1 MDDIDALYVT
11 KLDRLSRSMSDWCRL
26 NELLEQKDCALVSVT
41 QKIDTTTTMGRFF
54 RDLLMLFA
62 QFEREMI
69 AERTYEKM
77 AEQAKQGRWSGGRPI
92 LGYDVVDKKLIVNKK
107 EKKLVRII
115 YDKYLELASISRTA
129 RWLNDNG
136 YQTKYIKYQNGRE
149 IKPRRFRRA
158 DIQRTLNN
166 ITYVGK
172 LRFDGM
178 EFDGEQEGIV
188 DEKIFIEVQKL
199 LDAKKDKPRRGDQ
212 SQQVTLLLGL
222 LRCGFCGCA
231 YTASFVNKKMKDGS
245 KRRYYYY
252 KCTTKSRADAEAC
265 CGADL
270 KSEMIDD
277 AVVDFIREFCTK
289 NQSCSRAVIEASAE
303 ATRVGVKELEQDRT
317 KLTKELN
324 ILEKNS
330 MTLVDRLADPLLSGI
345 TAIKNRLTKLESEQ
359 QNLKS
364 KITDLTLQIRD
375 RRDLD
380 ISTEEVQTAYEDFAS
395 LWEELE
401 FDERQYAIRLLLKQ
415 ITLTFKKKEKEGE
428 ITIEAWGRSPKPL
441 RISLEKRKSKKLRNQ
456 DVRYPQ
462 QDSNLQHP
470 L

>member
-1 MDDIDALYVT
+1 MVVCV
-11 KLDRLSRSMSDWCRL
+11 SPQSDHF
-26 NELLEQKDCALVSVT
+26 AGFSVT

-54 RDLLMLFA
+54 RDLLILFA

-92 LGYDVVDKKLIVNKK
+92 LGYDVADEKLIVNKK
-107 EKKLVRII
+107 EIKLVRMI
-115 YDKYLELASISRTA
+115 YDKYLELAPISRTA

-136 YQTKYIKYQNGRE
+136 YQTKHIKYQNGRE
-149 IKPRRFRRA
+149 VKPRKFRRA

-166 ITYVGK
+166 ITYIGK

-178 EFDGEQEGIV
+178 EFEGEQEGIV
-188 DEKIFIEVQKL
+188 DEKKFVEVQKL
-199 LDAKKDKPRRGDQ
+199 LNAKKDKPRRGDQ
-212 SQQVTLLLGL
+212 SQQVALLLGL

-231 YTASFVNKKMKDGS
+231 YTASFVNKKMKDGT

-252 KCTTKSRADAEAC
+252 KCTTKSRTGAKGC

-270 KSEMIDD
+270 KSEMIDE
-277 AVVDFIREFCTK
+277 AVVEFIQELAK
-289 NQSCSRAVIEASAE
+289 KPKLLRAVIEASAE
-303 ATRVGVKELEQDRT
+303 ATRVGVSELEKDRAKLSEEIT
-317 KLTKELN
+317 KL
-324 ILEKNS
+324 EKDS
-330 MTLVDRLADPLLSGI
+330 MRLADPAMSGI
-345 TAIKNRLTKLESEQ
+345 SAIKTRLTKLESEQ

-380 ISTEEVQTAYEDFAS
+380 ISTEEVEAAYKDFS
-395 LWEELE
+395 GLWEELE
-401 FDERQYAIRLLLKQ
+401 FDERQYALRLLLKE

-428 ITIEAWGRSPKPL
+428 IKIEAWGRNAKPL
-441 RISLEKRKSKKLRNQ
+441 QICLEKRKSKKLRNQ
-456 DVRYPQ
+456 DVRHPR
-462 QDSNLQHP
+462 QDSNLRP
-470 L
+470 TD